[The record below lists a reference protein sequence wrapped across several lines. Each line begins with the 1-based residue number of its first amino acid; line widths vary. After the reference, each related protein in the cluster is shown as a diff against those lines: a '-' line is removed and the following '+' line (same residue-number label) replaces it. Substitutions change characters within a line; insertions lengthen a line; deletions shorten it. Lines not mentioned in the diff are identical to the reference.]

1 MSDDPSVLPLV
12 ELTPCS
18 QSLASCFSDWV
29 CAALHIAQD
38 PHREAPRVMF
48 GMLIGVLASCPF
60 DPRVLGFVPSM
71 RCGED
76 ILALRALRAPACSGN
91 APPKL
96 PCLVLRLCRPGQRYF
111 QNTAHR
117 LKVYGL
123 VAVPEGKG
131 IY

>member
-1 MSDDPSVLPLV
+1 MSDDPSALPLV

-48 GMLIGVLASCPF
+48 GMLIGVLACCPF

-71 RCGED
+71 WCRED
-76 ILALRALRAPACSGN
+76 ILALRVLRAQAVLHRNFPALSSDCVVQARGIFRI
-91 APPKL
+91 L
-96 PCLVLRLCRPGQRYF
+96 LTGWRY
-111 QNTAHR
+111 
-117 LKVYGL
+117 
-123 VAVPEGKG
+123 AV
-131 IY
+131 